1 MPSETYR
8 AESGH
13 WFLRGVQSAIF
24 YYVSLTPCLEYQH
37 KRKRRNEAKAAHAA
51 EAEII
56 TTQPKPIR
64 QPRAFET
71 NPAWAYELAL
81 GPGPPK
87 GWKGDKLLQTVQKRM
102 AEKEKELNKQQKAS
116 EMPPLQSQPT
126 ASPNGTPS
134 TPQSQPTASPNG
146 TPSTPQ
152 SQPTASPNVTPST
165 PQSQPTASPNVTPSR
180 PRAERQ
186 VSSAYGNLKDTLR
199 VRIHPDG
206 WNWKKYNRDDEV
218 LFGFSARM
226 KGLWNRATS
235 GSHNEE
241 IEGQEVAGSA
251 VQNRKRAATNESDRY
266 DYYKAR
272 NPELNELHPPIVA
285 RLPAS
290 RSEARWMKLPPPS
303 AAVMSGMKQ
312 ATEET
317 QMRWPMCVIGSPHN
331 RKYFDPEP
339 VLEMTRSMQD
349 LNNSDTTSVGS
360 FDSEDI
366 ASDNTTVRTKHL
378 SDPIVKPPPIH
389 PRASVRDDLFIP
401 KRSGSWQFHCIVPSH
416 HSS

>member
-1 MPSETYR
+1 MPPHVSSTSSPSAQINVRKPHITYNLHVLGSSQ
-8 AESGH
+8 SGH

-87 GWKGDKLLQTVQKRM
+87 GWKGDKLLQNMQKRM
-102 AEKEKELNKQQKAS
+102 AKNEKELNKQQKAS
-116 EMPPLQSQPT
+116 EMPPL
-126 ASPNGTPS
+126 
-134 TPQSQPTASPNG
+134 
-146 TPSTPQ
+146 
-152 SQPTASPNVTPST
+152 
-165 PQSQPTASPNVTPSR
+165 QSQPTASPNVTPSR

-241 IEGQEVAGSA
+241 IEGQEVAGPA

-360 FDSEDI
+360 SDSEDI

-401 KRSGSWQFHCIVPSH
+401 KRSGSWQFHCIVPSD